1 MPWLIVILG
10 YFLGSIPTAYIAGRV
25 VKGIDIRRV
34 GDANVGAANAFH
46 QLGKKIG
53 IAVGLID
60 AGKGALAVLIAQAA
74 DIPQE
79 AVLITG
85 VAAIIGH
92 NWPVFL
98 GFRGGRGESTTI
110 GVLLILVTQPM
121 LILGGVS
128 IIALFITRSVI
139 LASAVLFAP
148 LSLVSWWLGVP
159 GMLVGYGIA
168 LPCLVGFTHFLRT
181 RRIASISGTGGL
193 Y

>member
-25 VKGIDIRRV
+25 VKGIDIRQV
-34 GDANVGAANAFH
+34 GDANMGAANAFR
-46 QLGKKIG
+46 QLGKKVG
-53 IAVGLID
+53 VAVGIID

-74 DIPQE
+74 DMPQV
-79 AVLITG
+79 AVLLTG
-85 VAAIIGH
+85 AAAIIGH

-110 GVLLILVTQPM
+110 GVLLTLVTQPM

-128 IIALFITRSVI
+128 VVTLLITKNVI
-139 LASAVLFAP
+139 LASAVLFIP
-148 LSLVSWWLGVP
+148 LSLVCWWLGVP
-159 GMLVGYGIA
+159 GMLVGYSIA

-181 RRIASISGTGGL
+181 RRVACTSGT
-193 Y
+193 